1 MGTTV
6 GSTQAKR
13 RHQSKDDQH
22 TLRDSVCT
30 MRGRDD
36 LEAEDLTA
44 LVERALGRDQRAWAV
59 LVRRVERVV
68 WKAVNLVTPIAEVQ
82 KDAFASTMCRLA
94 EHLSEIREPEKLPGW
109 LAVTATREAIAL
121 SRRESHHIAVPL
133 AAGEPAYTGPDHS
146 PEVTVEQRATVS
158 LVRRALAQ
166 MDDTCRLL
174 LTVLFQ
180 EDPMPYADVAALFGR
195 PVGWIGPTRGR
206 CLEKF
211 RSLPEVAE
219 HLEARPA

>member
-1 MGTTV
+1 
-6 GSTQAKR
+6 
-13 RHQSKDDQH
+13 
-22 TLRDSVCT
+22 
-30 MRGRDD
+30 
-36 LEAEDLTA
+36 
-44 LVERALGRDQRAWAV
+44 
-59 LVRRVERVV
+59 
-68 WKAVNLVTPIAEVQ
+68 
-82 KDAFASTMCRLA
+82 
-94 EHLSEIREPEKLPGW
+94 
-109 LAVTATREAIAL
+109 
-121 SRRESHHIAVPL
+121 
-133 AAGEPAYTGPDHS
+133 
-146 PEVTVEQRATVS
+146 VS
-158 LVRRALAQ
+158 LVRRALAK